1 MTARSV
7 KFLIFIMI
15 FTAVTAAQLF
25 YFAAFR
31 MPSANDQ
38 VVRYGF
44 ARLTGISEPAVYC
57 EYKRQAAPDAPFGF
71 DTDLRSAVY
80 GR

>member
-1 MTARSV
+1 MTTRSV
-7 KFLIFIMI
+7 KFLIFIFI

-31 MPSANDQ
+31 IPSAEDKIA
-38 VVRYGF
+38 RYGF
-44 ARLTGISEPAVYC
+44 ARLTGISEPAIYC
-57 EYKRQAAPDAPFGF
+57 EYTRKTAPENLFGF